1 MFRKRSGVDFLAE
14 IEAHIELEAARLR
27 EQGMSEEDALSA
39 ARRAFGNR
47 TTAQEQ
53 FYERSRW
60 LWLDTIRQDLRL
72 AIRLLAKTPSWTVV
86 LVLTAALGIGASVA
100 MFSVVYAT
108 WLKPLPYGNPDALYW
123 INQSYRN
130 TSTSPPT
137 SGTRD
142 SATYGWHLQ
151 VRESTTVFSHVAAF
165 DFASAT
171 WPSGDGVRRANAASV
186 TAPFFAALGV
196 QPMLGRTFRA
206 EEEGVEAT
214 VAILSYGLWQRAF
227 GGDPEII
234 GKSIDLNHGRSTS
247 ATVVGIMPPS
257 FDFPSHR
264 GRQAIDEERIPEIW
278 LPWRRRI
285 PGQVARVVAR
295 ARPDASAEQVAAEMD
310 RISQMMR
317 AEMTEAQRA
326 ATQIEYFARPLREQL
341 VGRSR
346 QPLLIFGGAVG
357 LMLLIACFNIATLL
371 LSRATSRWRES
382 AVRVAL
388 GAPRRRIVQQM
399 LTESLLIAAVGGA
412 LGLGLAA
419 AALRAFSASSQPL
432 ALGLPPIAIDIW
444 TAVFATGLVLVTG
457 LAFGVAPA
465 FSAAGF
471 QAHDALTKD
480 TRTATGNRGM
490 RRLRQGLVVGQL
502 TFSLTLLI
510 GAGLLAKTYLQIWS
524 TDPGIDTRS
533 VITIG
538 SGARFTG
545 VVQELQ
551 EMVRQLRAIPGVE
564 QVALTSDPPGTDES
578 GGINFEIEGR
588 PGQRERAQHIR
599 VSPEYFELLRVPL
612 RQGRL
617 FMAADLSLVPHPVVV
632 NESFARRFFGSENP
646 VGRRFTF
653 LPGFPTDP
661 PIPLMIAGV
670 VGDVRPHELERAPE
684 PTVYRQVDGA
694 FATPV
699 IRASVDP
706 HIVIPAIRETL
717 ARGNPN
723 QPPPDV
729 RILNDAFADAL
740 SPRQFNAALIG
751 GFAVT
756 AALLAV
762 IGVYGVMS
770 YLVTLRTREM
780 GIRQALGAR
789 RQEIVRLVVRE
800 GLGLGVT
807 GAILG
812 VAGAL
817 ALSRF
822 LESMLLNVDPH
833 DPAVFLAETA
843 VLLVVV
849 ASACLVPGYR
859 ASRADPGAVLRHE

>member
-1 MFRKRSGVDFLAE
+1 MFRKRSDADFLAE

-27 EQGMSEEDALSA
+27 EQGMSEEDALCA

-47 TTAQEQ
+47 TRAQEQ
-53 FYERSRW
+53 FYERGRW
-60 LWLDTIRQDLRL
+60 LWLDTVRQDLRL

-86 LVLTAALGIGASVA
+86 LVLTAALGIGASIA
-100 MFSVVYAT
+100 MFSAVYAT

-123 INQSYRN
+123 INQSSMS

-137 SGTRD
+137 SRTRD
-142 SATYGWHLQ
+142 SVTYGWHLQ

-186 TAPFFAALGV
+186 TEPFFSALGV
-196 QPMLGRTFRA
+196 QPMLGRAFRA

-214 VAILSYGLWQRAF
+214 VAILSYGLWHRAF

-234 GKSIDLNHGRSTS
+234 GKSIDLRYGQSTS
-247 ATVVGIMPPS
+247 ATIVGVMPPS

-264 GRQAIDEERIPEIW
+264 GRQVIDEEWIPEIW
-278 LPWRRRI
+278 LPWQRRI

-310 RISQMMR
+310 RISQVMR
-317 AEMTEAQRA
+317 SEMTEAQRA
-326 ATQIEYFARPLREQL
+326 ATQVAYFARPLREQL

-419 AALRAFSASSQPL
+419 AALRAFNASSQPL
-432 ALGLPPIAIDIW
+432 ALGLPPIAIDTW
-444 TAVFATGLVLVTG
+444 TAVFAAGLVLVTG

-471 QAHDALTKD
+471 QAHDALTKE

-490 RRLRQGLVVGQL
+490 RRLRQALVVGQL

-524 TDPGIDTRS
+524 TDPGIDTRN

-538 SGARFTG
+538 SGARFER

-564 QVALTSDPPGTDES
+564 QVALTNASPGTDVS

-612 RQGRL
+612 RHGR
-617 FMAADLSLVPHPVVV
+617 FFITADLSLVPHPVVV

-646 VGRRFTF
+646 LGRRFTF

-670 VGDVRPHELERAPE
+670 VGDVRQHELEREPE

-699 IRASVDP
+699 IRTSVDP
-706 HIVIPAIRETL
+706 RIVIATVRETL
-717 ARGNPN
+717 ARSNPN

-751 GFAVT
+751 GFAVI
-756 AALLAV
+756 AALLAI

-812 VAGAL
+812 VVGAL
-817 ALSRF
+817 ALSGF

-859 ASRADPGAVLRHE
+859 ASRADPAAVLRQE

>member
-1 MFRKRSGVDFLAE
+1 MFRKRSDADFLAE
-14 IEAHIELEAARLR
+14 IEAHVELEAARLR
-27 EQGMSEEDALSA
+27 EQGMSEEDARAA

-47 TTAQEQ
+47 TRAQEQ

-60 LWLDTIRQDLRL
+60 LWLDSVRQDLRL
-72 AIRLLAKTPSWTVV
+72 GIRLLAKTPGWTVV
-86 LVLTAALGIGASVA
+86 LTLTAALGIGASVA

-108 WLKPLPYGNPDALYW
+108 WLKPLPYGNADELYW

-137 SGTRD
+137 SRTSD
-142 SATYGWHLQ
+142 SVTYGWQLQ

-165 DFASAT
+165 DFSSAT
-171 WPSGDGVRRANAASV
+171 RVSGDGVRQVNAASV
-186 TAPFFAALGV
+186 TEPFFAALGV
-196 QPMLGRTFRA
+196 QPMLGRTFRSD
-206 EEEGVEAT
+206 EEGVEAA

-234 GKSIDLNHGRSTS
+234 GKSIDLSYGQSTS
-247 ATVVGIMPPS
+247 ATIVGIMPPS
-257 FDFPSHR
+257 FDFPNHR
-264 GRQAIDEERIPEIW
+264 GRQVIDEEWIPEIW
-278 LPWRRRI
+278 IPWQRRI
-285 PGQVARVVAR
+285 PRQVARVVAR

-310 RISQMMR
+310 RISQLMR
-317 AEMTEAQRA
+317 SEMTEAQRA
-326 ATQIEYFARPLREQL
+326 ATQVEYFARPLREQL

-346 QPLLIFGGAVG
+346 QPMLIFGGAVG
-357 LMLLIACFNIATLL
+357 AMLLIACFNIATLL

-412 LGLGLAA
+412 LGLGFAA
-419 AALRAFSASSQPL
+419 AALRAFNASSQPL
-432 ALGLPPIAIDIW
+432 ALGLPPIAIDHW
-444 TAVFATGLVLVTG
+444 TAVFAAGLVLVTG

-471 QAHDALTKD
+471 QVHDALTKD
-480 TRTATGNRGM
+480 TRTATGSRGM
-490 RRLRQGLVVGQL
+490 RQLRQALVVGQL
-502 TFSLTLLI
+502 TFSLILMI
-510 GAGLLAKTYLQIWS
+510 GAGLLAKTYVQIWS
-524 TDPGIDTRS
+524 TDPGIDTHN

-538 SGARFTG
+538 WQTG
-545 VVQELQ
+545 FQVLEEPQ

-564 QVALTSDPPGTDES
+564 QVALTGATPGTDEG

-612 RQGRL
+612 RQGRF

-670 VGDVRPHELERAPE
+670 VGDVRQHELERAPE
-684 PTVYRQVDGA
+684 PMVYRQVDGA

-699 IRASVDP
+699 IRASADP
-706 HIVIPAIRETL
+706 RFVIPTIRETL

-729 RILNDAFADAL
+729 RILNEAFADAL
-740 SPRQFNAALIG
+740 NPRQFNAALIG

-780 GIRQALGAR
+780 GIRLALGAR
-789 RQEIVRLVVRE
+789 REGIVRLVTRE

-807 GAILG
+807 GAVLG

-822 LESMLLNVDPH
+822 LEPMLLNVDPY

-843 VLLVVV
+843 VLLAAV

-859 ASRADPGAVLRHE
+859 ASRANSAAILRHE